1 MIYLIACAVAVIA
14 DQLLKRWIVLNVSL
28 GSVKPFIPGLLSIT
42 YVKNYGAAFSILQN
56 MRWLFIVTALIFV
69 SAAIWAYLNKKITS
83 RFGLWAI
90 AAIVAG
96 ALGNAIDRL
105 MTVYV
110 VDMFSFDFMN
120 FAIFNLADCFI
131 TIGVVLFCIYIFFM
145 YEKKEGRKQP
155 IKQPIKGEADENIKD

>member
-1 MIYLIACAVAVIA
+1 MIYLIACAAAVVL
-14 DQLLKRWIVLNVSL
+14 DQLLKRWIVLNVSP
-28 GSVKPFIPGLLSIT
+28 GSIRPFIPGLMSLT

-56 MRWLFIVTALIFV
+56 MRWLFIVTAGIFI
-69 SAAIWAYLNKKITS
+69 AAAVWAYLNKKVTS

-90 AAIVAG
+90 TSIVAG
-96 ALGNAIDRL
+96 AVGNAVDRL

-131 TIGVVLFCIYIFFM
+131 TVGVVLFCVYLFFF
-145 YEKKEGRKQP
+145 YEKKESKKLP
-155 IKQPIKGEADENIKD
+155 VKGKADEKTKD

>member
-1 MIYLIACAVAVIA
+1 MLYLIACAAAIVA

-28 GSVKPFIPGLLSIT
+28 GSIRPFIPGLMSIT

-69 SAAIWAYLNKKITS
+69 AAAVWVYLKKKVTS

-90 AAIVAG
+90 TAIVAG
-96 ALGNAIDRL
+96 ALGNAVDRL

-131 TIGVVLFCIYIFFM
+131 TVGVGLLCIYIFFL
-145 YEKKEGRKQP
+145 YEKKELKKLP
-155 IKQPIKGEADENIKD
+155 AKGKTDEKTKD

>member
-1 MIYLIACAVAVIA
+1 MIYLIACAAAVTA
-14 DQLLKRWIVLNVSL
+14 DQLLKRWIVLNVIP
-28 GSVKPFIPGLLSIT
+28 GSIRPFIPGLMSIT

-56 MRWLFIVTALIFV
+56 MRWLFIITAVIFV
-69 SAAIWAYLNKKITS
+69 GVAVWAYLKKKVTS

-90 AAIVAG
+90 TCIVAG
-96 ALGNAIDRL
+96 AVGNAVDRL

-131 TIGVVLFCIYIFFM
+131 TVGVALFCIYIFFL
-145 YEKKEGRKQP
+145 YEKKEFRKHP
-155 IKQPIKGEADENIKD
+155 VKGKANEKAKD